1 MSKAKSKDGILVIL
15 ESPAKKEKV
24 KKLLGLVSKEKYI
37 VDASYGHIRDLN
49 KKNMS
54 IEIDN
59 GFKPIY
65 IVNDDKKQVI
75 SNLKREYAK
84 CKGVLL
90 ACDFD
95 REGEAI
101 AWHLSEVLSV
111 PKGKRDRLIFTEIT
125 KKGIEHAVQNI
136 KPLDLNMFYS
146 QQARRIIDRLIG
158 YKISPLLWNNIQNTM
173 KTKISLSAGRVQSVV
188 NRLILEREEEIKNF
202 KDSSYYKTDGLFIF
216 EKNKIQAELSKKIE
230 DKDTADKFLEICAN
244 SIFKVGKI
252 KKTLTKKSPSAP
264 FITSTLQQEVSNK
277 FRIGPKQ
284 TMMVL
289 QKLYENGLI
298 TYMRT
303 DSVTIS
309 EEILDKIEEYIINK
323 FGDKF
328 HNRKQYKNK
337 SKNSQEAHEAIRPC
351 NIELKN
357 LDTLNITTNGKYTN
371 YDIKIYNLIWNRTI
385 ASQMTQAEYE
395 NIFININILKPWKK
409 GYIKNPDFYFISKII
424 KQMFDGFM
432 KVYKPYE
439 DPENQENDTSSTN
452 NSKSNLLVIEKKLK
466 ENMKVELKSIVS
478 TEKFTKPK
486 HLRFTEAS
494 LIKKL
499 DELGIGRPSTYSSMV
514 TTVQDRKY
522 VNKKDIEGKD
532 KKYNILK
539 LEDFT
544 IEESQLS
551 IKINSEK
558 QKLVPTDIGGIVN
571 KFLVK
576 NFDMILNYNFTAQM
590 ETDLDF
596 IEQGKVDWVNVI
608 NKIYKLFNGAV
619 LKLTG
624 ITGNKLEKNK
634 HKRILGK
641 DPKTNFEVCTYIA
654 KFGPVVQLKNTDDLN
669 NSKFAPLKEIKMED
683 VTLEQ
688 ALELLR
694 YPYKF
699 GVLNNKDVCVCKG
712 QYGIYIKFNKK
723 NYSISISE
731 ENLTLDIIKDIIK
744 KKDSYSNKDSKD
756 GGSSSGNIIKKINN
770 DIVIKSGKYGAYIS
784 YKNKEN
790 IKIYSKKKTEDLT
803 LEDCNA
809 IIKNYR
815 DYKSKK
821 K

>member
-1 MSKAKSKDGILVIL
+1 MSKSKECILVIL

-24 KKLLGLVSKEKYI
+24 KKLLGLVSKKKYI

-49 KKNMS
+49 KKKMS

-59 GFKPIY
+59 GFNPVY
-65 IVNDDKKQVI
+65 IINDDKKQVI
-75 SNLKREYAK
+75 SNLKKEYSK
-84 CKGVLL
+84 CKGILL

-101 AWHLSEVLSV
+101 AWHLSEILNI
-111 PKGKRDRLIFTEIT
+111 PKDKRDRLIFTEIT
-125 KKGIEHAVQNI
+125 KKGMENAIKNI
-136 KPLDLNMFYS
+136 KPLDMNMFHS

-188 NRLILEREEEIKNF
+188 NRLILEREEEINNF
-202 KDSSYYKTDGLFIF
+202 KDSSYYKTDGIFIF
-216 EKNKIQAELSKKIE
+216 EKNKINAELSKKIE
-230 DKDTADKFLEICAN
+230 DKENVDNFLETCAN
-244 SIFKVGKI
+244 SSFKIGEI
-252 KKTLTKKSPSAP
+252 KKTLTNKSPSAP

-284 TMMVL
+284 TMIIL

-309 EEILDKIEEYIINK
+309 EEILDKIEVFIKDKY
-323 FGDKF
+323 GDKYY
-328 HNRKQYKNK
+328 NRKQYKNK

-357 LDTLNITTNGKYTN
+357 LDTLNITTNGKYSN

-385 ASQMTQAEYE
+385 ASQMSLSRYE
-395 NIFININILKPWKK
+395 NIFININIYKPWKK
-409 GYIKNPDFYFISKII
+409 GNIKNRDYHFISKII
-424 KQMFDGFM
+424 KQIFDGFM
-432 KVYKPYE
+432 KIYKPFE
-439 DPENQENDTSSTN
+439 DPEKENNDSSNT
-452 NSKSNLLVIEKKLK
+452 SNLLVIEKKLK
-466 ENMKVELKSIVS
+466 ENMVVNLKSIIS

-514 TTVQDRKY
+514 SVVQDRKY
-522 VNKKDIEGKD
+522 INKRDIDGKD
-532 KKYNILK
+532 KKYSILK

-544 IEESQLS
+544 IEESELS

-590 ETDLDF
+590 ESDLDS
-596 IEQGKVDWVNVI
+596 IERGTLDWQEVVNR
-608 NKIYKLFNGAV
+608 IYKLFNGKV
-619 LKLTG
+619 LELNG
-624 ITGNKLEKNK
+624 ISNNQLEKNK
-634 HKRILGK
+634 YKRILGR
-641 DPKTNFEVCTYIA
+641 DPKTNFEIFTYIG
-654 KFGPVVQLKNTDDLN
+654 KFGPVVQLKNTNNLN
-669 NSKFAPLKEIKMED
+669 NSKFAPLKDIKMEE

-688 ALELLR
+688 ALELIR

-699 GVLNNKDVCVCKG
+699 GVLNKKDVNVCKG
-712 QYGIYIKFNKK
+712 QYGIYIKYNKK

-731 ENLTLDIIKDIIK
+731 ENLTIDIIRDIIKQ
-744 KKDSYSNKDSKD
+744 KDAYSNKDIKD
-756 GGSSSGNIIKKINN
+756 GCGSSGNIIKKINN
-770 DIVIKSGKYGAYIS
+770 DIIIKTGKYGAYIS

-803 LEDCNA
+803 IEDCNS